1 MIYYPGTDLKFRITT
16 TQPDFDLS
24 EDTFEIKVKDRYG
37 RVRYDIKKS
46 DCFYDDLGNWY
57 FVMDSVRTGIY
68 SAWFHGR
75 YEDEDYDDQRRDF
88 TDVQEL
94 CRVNYPKGLCRRC
107 HKHVVQYE
115 QVWTVSVDG
124 EDYLCDC
131 NGKYILTADG
141 DRICFKNNKQ
151 EIIEDMGKVRMKMTG
166 DEFLQFMEGTNPDG
180 KIDTIPEMMA
190 AAQGISDDETIQDDV
205 QEQIEEHD
213 EDNEAT
219 DADIDSIFDE

>member
-1 MIYYPGTDLKFRITT
+1 MIYPDTDLKFRITA
-16 TQPDFDLS
+16 TQPDFNLS
-24 EDTFEIKVKDRYG
+24 DDTFEIRIKDQYG
-37 RVRYDIKKS
+37 RVRYTIRKS
-46 DCFYDDLGNWY
+46 DCFYDDLGQWY
-57 FVMDSVRTGIY
+57 FVMDNVRTGIY
-68 SAWFHGR
+68 FAWFKGR
-75 YEDEDYDDQRRDF
+75 YEDEDYDDQHRDF

-94 CRVNYPKGLCRRC
+94 CRVNYPTGRRRHC

-115 QVWTVSVDG
+115 QVWTVNMDG

-131 NGKYILTADG
+131 NGKYILTAEG

-166 DEFLQFMEGTNPDG
+166 DEFLQFIEGTNPDG